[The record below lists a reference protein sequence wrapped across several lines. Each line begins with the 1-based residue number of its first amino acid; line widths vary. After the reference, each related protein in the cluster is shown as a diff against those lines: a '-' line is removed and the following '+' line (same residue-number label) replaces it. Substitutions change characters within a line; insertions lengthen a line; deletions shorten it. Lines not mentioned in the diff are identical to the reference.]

1 MNQKLFDECSDKFKE
16 ELEQLVCGFWF
27 VYTVLPPS
35 SFLPLPPLLHSSPSP
50 PLREAKVIKKREDT
64 WTALEK
70 LALMSPHVEKL
81 SSPQNAFRKSMLSS
95 LASIASEE
103 PMSPDG
109 VLTSEDVKTTAQAV
123 VSKRMIIIILLLGVF
138 LDSVKMRIII
148 IFCTSWKWA
157 DLDIIISFFATPEK

>member
-1 MNQKLFDECSDKFKE
+1 M
-16 ELEQLVCGFWF
+16 
-27 VYTVLPPS
+27 
-35 SFLPLPPLLHSSPSP
+35 
-50 PLREAKVIKKREDT
+50 IKKREDT

-148 IFCTSWKWA
+148 IFCTSWK
-157 DLDIIISFFATPEK
+157 

>member
-1 MNQKLFDECSDKFKE
+1 M
-16 ELEQLVCGFWF
+16 
-27 VYTVLPPS
+27 
-35 SFLPLPPLLHSSPSP
+35 
-50 PLREAKVIKKREDT
+50 IKKREDT

-123 VSKRMIIIILLLGVF
+123 VSKRMIIIIIIIILGVL

-148 IFCTSWKWA
+148 IFLIASCTG
-157 DLDIIISFFATPEK
+157 